1 MSVNLNNVGSGYKRS
16 VINSNFEKTQQ
27 ELNDNVLRRNGLS
40 GGEDNSMQ
48 VLLDMNS
55 NEIVNASKIS
65 TDVLRLNGVDYTN
78 LAGPKGDK
86 GDQGDQG
93 EQGIEG
99 PVGPQGVQGVVGPV
113 GSQGIQGVAGPRGP
127 VGELDAQD
135 LDNALK
141 SLSNTTFTSY
151 YNSSPGTA
159 GNKVMDLGT
168 LATAAWSSLESVAT
182 NRIDFAQ
189 GNSTYNFGAL

>member
-1 MSVNLNNVGSGYKRS
+1 MSVNLNNVGSGYKRR
-16 VINSNFEKTQQ
+16 VINSNFEKTEQ
-27 ELNDNVLRRNGLS
+27 ELNNNVLRRDGLS
-40 GGEDNSMQ
+40 GGEDNSMK

-55 NEIVNASKIS
+55 NEIINASKIS
-65 TDVLRLNGVDYTN
+65 TDVLRLAGVDYTN

-86 GDQGDQG
+86 GDKGDTGVQG
-93 EQGIEG
+93 EQGL
-99 PVGPQGVQGVVGPV
+99 
-113 GSQGIQGVAGPRGP
+113 RGP
-127 VGELDAQD
+127 EGELSAQD
-135 LDNALK
+135 LDNALQR
-141 SLSNTTFTSY
+141 LPNTTFTTY

-168 LATAAWSSLESVAT
+168 LATTAWSSLESVAT